1 MIYVMSDIHGNAIRF
16 NSIMEQIDLQPEDTL
31 YILGDVI
38 DRYPDG
44 IRILRLLMSM
54 PNVQML
60 LGNHEYMML
69 NALDRLAKDNP
80 EYPHA
85 LRLWYRNG
93 GDITH
98 EYIKHIRKC
107 VRKEIFDYLHSL
119 PLNIDI
125 EINEADCRVDTYRAS
140 GAGGQHIN
148 KTDSAVRITHIPTG
162 IVVQCQNQRSQ
173 FQNREAAWKML
184 KARLYEL
191 ELKKREEAEQTM
203 RDNQSDIGWGH
214 QIRSYVLQPYKM
226 VKDLRTEVETS
237 DTKAVLDGDIDM
249 FLSAALAQ
257 KL

>member
-31 YILGDVI
+31 YVLGDVI

-98 EYIKHIRKC
+98 EYDVFCLLHSYDWAESGDTDMDAYQKD
-107 VRKEIFDYLHSL
+107 VEIFKSRWFKKARKDRIKEM
-119 PLNIDI
+119 IDI
-125 EINEADCRVDTYRAS
+125 STE
-140 GAGGQHIN
+140 
-148 KTDSAVRITHIPTG
+148 K
-162 IVVQCQNQRSQ
+162 
-173 FQNREAAWKML
+173 L
-184 KARLYEL
+184 KEDLYQAFGFE
-191 ELKKREEAEQTM
+191 
-203 RDNQSDIGWGH
+203 
-214 QIRSYVLQPYKM
+214 
-226 VKDLRTEVETS
+226 TESSSEP
-237 DTKAVLDGDIDM
+237 
-249 FLSAALAQ
+249 
-257 KL
+257 

>member
-98 EYIKHIRKC
+98 EYIKHIRKS

-125 EINEADCRVDTYRAS
+125 EVN
-140 GAGGQHIN
+140 G
-148 KTDSAVRITHIPTG
+148 
-162 IVVQCQNQRSQ
+162 
-173 FQNREAAWKML
+173 
-184 KARLYEL
+184 
-191 ELKKREEAEQTM
+191 
-203 RDNQSDIGWGH
+203 
-214 QIRSYVLQPYKM
+214 QPYSG
-226 VKDLRTEVETS
+226 E
-237 DTKAVLDGDIDM
+237 
-249 FLSAALAQ
+249 
-257 KL
+257 